1 MDNKAVVI
9 IAASGRALAT
19 SARRGGYLP
28 LVVDWF
34 GDADTLALVAA
45 HACLEN
51 GLARGM
57 TADALDAALSAVTD
71 EALKIRGRG
80 RAQLSELPRA
90 RGGVGFSPAAGRR
103 NCGGCKPRRARSDEV
118 ASVHV
123 SLL

>member
-1 MDNKAVVI
+1 MKPGITIVPLQSTI
-9 IAASGRALAT
+9 SASPAEIVGAISAILFPSIRT
-19 SARRGGYLP
+19 SAFSKSPHSR
-28 LVVDWF
+28 VEAQD
-34 GDADTLALVAA
+34 DAATQQ
-45 HACLEN
+45 N
-51 GLARGM
+51 
-57 TADALDAALSAVTD
+57 AALSAVTD